1 MKSGRKTAII
11 ISTLIVLAGVGYL
24 VFGNFGKN
32 LIYFVTPSEV
42 VAFSSEH
49 YGKKVRVA
57 GMVVKDSL
65 KVVPNT
71 LRLTFDLSDGAQ
83 TIPVAFEGVPPDLF
97 KEGQGAVVEGFWDAD
112 RTFHSHMIMAKHSE
126 DYMPVEM
133 KNAERSSRRRI
144 SLKPSRSSRA
154 APTSPRKGPG
164 ASKNGGPNQ

>member
-1 MKSGRKTAII
+1 LKAGKKTAII
-11 ISTLIVLAGVGYL
+11 VSILIVLGGVGYL

-42 VAFSSEH
+42 VAFAPDH

-57 GMVVKDSL
+57 GLVVKNSL

-71 LRLTFDLSDGAQ
+71 LKLTFELSDGAQ
-83 TIPVAFEGVPPDLF
+83 QIPVAFEGVPPDLF

-133 KNAERSSRRRI
+133 KKAGGVLPKKDF
-144 SLKPSRSSRA
+144 LK
-154 APTSPRKGPG
+154 TLKVD
-164 ASKNGGPNQ
+164 